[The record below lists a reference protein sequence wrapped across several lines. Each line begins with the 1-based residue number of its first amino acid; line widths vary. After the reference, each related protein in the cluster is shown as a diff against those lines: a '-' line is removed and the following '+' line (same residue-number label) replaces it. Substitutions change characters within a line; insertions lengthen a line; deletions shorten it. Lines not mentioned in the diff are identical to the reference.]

1 MADSRT
7 TTSVARPT
15 REWESV
21 TTWANGMT
29 LLRTAIAVPLGVYAL
44 VEASTALL
52 IAAYAS
58 YWLGDMLDGWL
69 ARRLDQE
76 TRIGAVLDI
85 VSDRA
90 CCGVLVCVLAVIK
103 PDMWPALA
111 VFLVQFMVID
121 CVLSLSFLRWNLV
134 SPNYFY
140 RVDQVVYRYN
150 WSPPAKAI
158 NTVSVVIAVASDL
171 LPVALAIAL
180 AQLTLKIWSSRR
192 VLSLDL
198 NREPDDDARATAA
211 G

>member
-1 MADSRT
+1 
-7 TTSVARPT
+7 
-15 REWESV
+15 
-21 TTWANGMT
+21 MT
-29 LLRTAIAVPLGVYAL
+29 LLRTSIAVPLGVYAL

-52 IAAYAS
+52 VAAYGT

-90 CCGVLVCVLAVIK
+90 CCGVLVCVLAVIQ

-111 VFLVQFMVID
+111 VFLIQFMVLD
-121 CVLSLSFLRWNLV
+121 CVLSLSFLRWSLL

-140 RVDQVVYRYN
+140 RVDRTVYRYN

-158 NTVSVVIAVASDL
+158 NTVAVVIAVASGL

-180 AQLTLKIWSSRR
+180 GQLSLKIWSSHR

-198 NREPDDDARATAA
+198 NRAPDPEPTPEPDRMGDPALAPDLP
-211 G
+211 